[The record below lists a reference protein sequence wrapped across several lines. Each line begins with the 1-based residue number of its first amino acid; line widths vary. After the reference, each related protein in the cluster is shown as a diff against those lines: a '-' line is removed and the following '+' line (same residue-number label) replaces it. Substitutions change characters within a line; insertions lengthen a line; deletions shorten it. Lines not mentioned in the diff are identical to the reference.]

1 MIRLPKK
8 LKEDDSVKIK
18 NIYGIVFQLITYDD
32 IKKNNSDED
41 EAWVVEAGLHKA
53 TKMYYFYIESIQREN
68 QVVFC
73 WFSWLD
79 WGCQ

>member
-41 EAWVVEAGLHKA
+41 EA
-53 TKMYYFYIESIQREN
+53 
-68 QVVFC
+68 
-73 WFSWLD
+73 
-79 WGCQ
+79 